1 LEVKAGIDS
10 PDWMKKR
17 LVAAGLRSL
26 GLLVDI
32 TNYVLL
38 ETGQPVHVFDATRVQ
53 GPALTVRK
61 AKAGESVTGLDGSK
75 HTLTPNDL
83 IVADGKGVVALAG
96 VVGGADSAVQP
107 STQKVLLEVA
117 SFDAGTVRRTARRLS
132 INTESSKRFARGGL
146 DPELVERARSRVVQ
160 LLQEAGAL
168 EKYLGLCSAGVA
180 GSLKVAP
187 VPLRWEKAEKI
198 LGYKMD
204 REGLTQRLGALGFRE
219 EKSGWVAPSWRRD
232 VREEIDLFE
241 ELVRLSD
248 LAKVPTSLDSL
259 VDGESEEDR
268 VDQLRRQIRAFLV
281 ERGYFEVLSGAL
293 VRSDE
298 AGAARLTLS
307 AGPDAA
313 GYRQSLLPNLGRAAG
328 RNISRGVTD
337 LKLFELGRVSVDGGR
352 EEMRLGLLVSG
363 RERPVH
369 WQDADVDV
377 DRFSLQGI
385 WQELERRF
393 SGIGQPLTLREL
405 SPTEKK
411 SIGVKSTV
419 WMAEGKVSVAKAKLT
434 SFTSVSSYPG
444 IQRDMALVLPEK
456 VSFADV
462 EKAIRAA
469 APAEME
475 SLVVFDR
482 FVDPSGKKVPQ
493 GFLSLGCRLQFRS
506 SARTLTEEEVGGWEK
521 AILQSLTSRC
531 EAKLRTV
538 L

>member
-1 LEVKAGIDS
+1 LAGI
-10 PDWMKKR
+10 
-17 LVAAGLRSL
+17 
-26 GLLVDI
+26 
-32 TNYVLL
+32 
-38 ETGQPVHVFDATRVQ
+38 
-53 GPALTVRK
+53 
-61 AKAGESVTGLDGSK
+61 
-75 HTLTPNDL
+75 
-83 IVADGKGVVALAG
+83 
-96 VVGGADSAVQP
+96 VGGADSAVQP
-107 STQKVLLEVA
+107 ATQKVLLEVA
-117 SFDAGTVRRTARRLS
+117 SFDAGTVRKTARRLS
-132 INTESSKRFARGGL
+132 INTESSKRFSRGGL
-146 DPELVERARSRVVQ
+146 DPELVERTRARVIQ
-160 LLQEAGAL
+160 LLQDTGAL
-168 EKYLGLCSAGVA
+168 EKNLGVCSAGA
-180 GSLKVAP
+180 ATSLKIAP

-198 LGYKMD
+198 LGYRMD

-219 EKSGWVAPSWRRD
+219 EQGGWLAPSWRRD

-248 LAKVPTSLDSL
+248 LAKVPASFDSL

-268 VDQLRRQIRAFLV
+268 ADQLRRQIRAFLV

-293 VRSDE
+293 VRSEE
-298 AGAARLTLS
+298 AGSARLTLS

-337 LKLFELGRVSVDGGR
+337 LKLFELGRVSLEGGR

-369 WQDADVDV
+369 WQEAEVDADC
-377 DRFSLQGI
+377 FSLQGI
-385 WQELERRF
+385 WHELGIRF
-393 SGIGQPLTLREL
+393 SGLGKPLTLREM

-411 SIGVKSTV
+411 SVGVKSTI
-419 WMAEGKVSVAKAKLT
+419 WMAEGKVSVAKARLT
-434 SFTSVSSYPG
+434 PFTSVSSYPG

-475 SLVVFDR
+475 SLIVFDR
-482 FVDPSGKKVPQ
+482 FVDASGKKVPQ

-521 AILQSLTSRC
+521 AILQSLASRC

>member
-1 LEVKAGIDS
+1 VG
-10 PDWMKKR
+10 
-17 LVAAGLRSL
+17 AAG
-26 GLLVDI
+26 
-32 TNYVLL
+32 N
-38 ETGQPVHVFDATRVQ
+38 
-53 GPALTVRK
+53 
-61 AKAGESVTGLDGSK
+61 
-75 HTLTPNDL
+75 
-83 IVADGKGVVALAG
+83 
-96 VVGGADSAVQP
+96 
-107 STQKVLLEVA
+107 
-117 SFDAGTVRRTARRLS
+117 
-132 INTESSKRFARGGL
+132 
-146 DPELVERARSRVVQ
+146 
-160 LLQEAGAL
+160 
-168 EKYLGLCSAGVA
+168 
-180 GSLKVAP
+180 LKVEP

-198 LGYKMD
+198 LGYRMD

-219 EKSGWVAPSWRRD
+219 EQGGWLAPSWRRD

-248 LAKVPTSLDSL
+248 LSKVPTSLDSL

-268 VDQLRRQIRAFLV
+268 ADQFRKQIRTFLV

-298 AGAARLTLS
+298 AGSARLTLS
-307 AGPDAA
+307 AGPDAS
-313 GYRQSLLPNLGRAAG
+313 GYRKSLLPNLSRAAG

-337 LKLFELGRVSVDGGR
+337 LKLFELGRVSVEGGR

-363 RERPVH
+363 RERPVY
-369 WQDADVDV
+369 WQEPEVDA

-385 WQELERRF
+385 WHELGKRF
-393 SGIGQPLTLREL
+393 PGLGQPLTLKEM

-411 SIGVKSTV
+411 SVGVKSTV
-419 WMAEGKVSVAKAKLT
+419 WMAEGKVSVSKARIT
-434 SFTSVSSYPG
+434 PFTSVSSYPG

-462 EKAIRAA
+462 EKAIRAV

-482 FVDPSGKKVPQ
+482 FVDASGNKVPK

-506 SARTLTEEEVGGWEK
+506 SARTLTEDEVGGWEK
-521 AILQSLTSRC
+521 AILQSLASRC

>member
-1 LEVKAGIDS
+1 MTQERFE
-10 PDWMKKR
+10 KR
-17 LVAAGLRSL
+17 
-26 GLLVDI
+26 
-32 TNYVLL
+32 
-38 ETGQPVHVFDATRVQ
+38 H
-53 GPALTVRK
+53 
-61 AKAGESVTGLDGSK
+61 
-75 HTLTPNDL
+75 
-83 IVADGKGVVALAG
+83 
-96 VVGGADSAVQP
+96 GAFP
-107 STQKVLLEVA
+107 
-117 SFDAGTVRRTARRLS
+117 

-146 DPELVERARSRVVQ
+146 DPELVERTRARVIQ

-168 EKYLGLCSAGVA
+168 EKNLGVCSAGA
-180 GSLKVAP
+180 ATSLKIAP
-187 VPLRWEKAEKI
+187 VPLRWDKAEKI
-198 LGYKMD
+198 LGYRMD
-204 REGLTQRLGALGFRE
+204 REDLTQRLGALGFHE

-248 LAKVPTSLDSL
+248 LAKVPASFDSL

-268 VDQLRRQIRAFLV
+268 VDQLRRQIRTFLV
-281 ERGYFEVLSGAL
+281 ERGFFEVLSGAL

-298 AGAARLTLS
+298 AGSARLTLS

-363 RERPVH
+363 LERPVH
-369 WQDADVDV
+369 WQEGEVDS
-377 DRFSLQGI
+377 DRFSLQGL
-385 WQELERRF
+385 WQELGKRF
-393 SGIGQPLTLREL
+393 SGLGQPLTLREM

-411 SIGVKSTV
+411 SVGVKSTV
-419 WMAEGKVSVAKAKLT
+419 WMAEGKVSVAKARLT
-434 SFTSVSSYPG
+434 PFTSVSSYPG

-462 EKAIRAA
+462 EKAIRSA
-469 APAEME
+469 APTEME

-482 FVDPSGKKVPQ
+482 FVDASGKKVPK

-521 AILQSLTSRC
+521 AILQSLASRC

>member
-1 LEVKAGIDS
+1 LE
-10 PDWMKKR
+10 
-17 LVAAGLRSL
+17 
-26 GLLVDI
+26 
-32 TNYVLL
+32 
-38 ETGQPVHVFDATRVQ
+38 
-53 GPALTVRK
+53 VRK
-61 AKAGESVTGLDGSK
+61 AKAGESVAGLDGGK
-75 HTLTPNDL
+75 HILTPNDL
-83 IVADGKGVVALAG
+83 VVADGKGVVALAG
-96 VVGGADSAVQP
+96 IVGGADSAVQP
-107 STQKVLLEVA
+107 TTQKVLLEVA
-117 SFDAGTVRRTARRLS
+117 SFDAGTVRKTARRLS

-146 DPELVERARSRVVQ
+146 DPELVERTRARVIQ
-160 LLQEAGAL
+160 LLREAGAL

-180 GSLKVAP
+180 SSLKVAP
-187 VPLRWEKAEKI
+187 ISLRWEKAEKI
-198 LGYKMD
+198 LGYRID
-204 REGLTQRLGALGFRE
+204 RERLTQRLGALGFRE

-248 LAKVPTSLDSL
+248 LSKVPSSLDSL

-268 VDQLRRQIRAFLV
+268 VDKLRREIRAFLV

-298 AGAARLTLS
+298 AGSARLTLS

-313 GYRQSLLPNLGRAAG
+313 GYRQSLLSNLARAAG
-328 RNISRGVTD
+328 RNISRGVMD
-337 LKLFELGRVSVDGGR
+337 LKLFELGRVSVEGGR

-369 WQDADVDV
+369 WQEAEVDA
-377 DRFSLQGI
+377 DRFSLQGT
-385 WQELERRF
+385 WEELGKRF
-393 SGIGQPLTLREL
+393 SGLGQPLALREM
-405 SPTEKK
+405 SATEKK
-411 SIGVKSTV
+411 SSGVKSTV
-419 WMAEGKVSVAKAKLT
+419 WMAEGRLSVAKARIT
-434 SFTSVSSYPG
+434 PFSSVSSYPG

-462 EKAIRAA
+462 EKAIRTV
-469 APAEME
+469 APTEME

-482 FVDPSGKKVPQ
+482 FVDASGKKVPQ

-521 AILQSLTSRC
+521 AILQSLASRC